1 MIDSY
6 ILNMGLT
13 PDPDPEAKEL
23 TGFHPVRDKKVEK
36 NPSLGINLRVC
47 GIVMIPT

>member
-6 ILNMGLT
+6 VLNMGLT
-13 PDPDPEAKEL
+13 PDPEAKEL

-36 NPSLGINLRVC
+36 NPSLVLTYGSVEL
-47 GIVMIPT
+47 